1 MRLTLHSRSM
11 MRVGSSENSSFHVVK
26 LGGDI
31 GSIQL
36 VGAAKVIG
44 RNTRYDRG
52 ALALRR
58 DGAGF
63 VIDSARPQNY
73 DRPWAPDWH
82 ARTAEFSDAATNA
95 ARNPAPR
102 DATPTLDDIEAD
114 Q

>member
-73 DRPWAPDWH
+73 DRLRAPHWR
-82 ARTAEFSDAATNA
+82 ARTAEFSDVATNA
-95 ARNPAPR
+95 AQSGAARRHTNAGR
-102 DATPTLDDIEAD
+102 Y
-114 Q
+114 